1 MDIINFLKETDSLTM
16 QMILTG
22 VLLVIYWVLI
32 KIASRLIRRYGNRN
46 EISLP
51 RIVYTTKYFRF
62 ILMTVFLVFLGFIW
76 DISFEGLSVYFI
88 SFFTVA
94 GIGLF
99 ASWSILSNLT
109 AAIILFFYFPY
120 KIGDHVKIVDG
131 ENSIEGM
138 IFNLNMFSMIIQNA
152 EGQKVTY
159 PNNLALQKAII
170 LLK

>member
-1 MDIINFLKETDSLTM
+1 MNIINFLKETDSLTV
-16 QMILTG
+16 QMIITG
-22 VLLVIYWVLI
+22 VLIMIYWILV
-32 KIASRLIRRYGNRN
+32 KISARLIRRYGKRN
-46 EISLP
+46 DISLS

-62 ILMTVFLVFLGFIW
+62 LLVTIFLVFLGLIW

-120 KIGDHVKIVDG
+120 KIGDQIRIVDG

-138 IFNLNMFSMIIQNA
+138 VFNLNMFSIIIQNA

-170 LLK
+170 LL